1 MVCYQY
7 STALKYSVW
16 FMPSQLMRLSWPMIH
31 GLSHDTSCIGLIVS
45 SVLQFKKLM
54 DKLDPFEDDEDGSDQ
69 EAPPPAPPTSTSFPE
84 PPAHHQKVVFMF
96 GEKVVYANNS
106 RQRTNVNNTPEKNSH
121 NAARKNVTSMIQ
133 LLIKQDTY
141 THLSLRR
148 GQRTL
153 P

>member
-1 MVCYQY
+1 M
-7 STALKYSVW
+7 
-16 FMPSQLMRLSWPMIH
+16 
-31 GLSHDTSCIGLIVS
+31 
-45 SVLQFKKLM
+45 QFKKLM

-69 EAPPPAPPTSTSFPE
+69 EAPPPAPPTSTSFTE
-84 PPAHHQKVVFMF
+84 PPAQHQKVVFMF
-96 GEKVVYANNS
+96 GENVVYTNNS
-106 RQRTNVNNTPEKNSH
+106 RQRTLPNVNNTPEKNSH
-121 NAARKNVTSMIQ
+121 NATQKNVTTLTSMIQ